1 MNRGILMFAHNSRDI
16 DYALM
21 SIISAGLANK
31 NLRLPVSLITDQ
43 STVDWMESSNI
54 YHNAKKIF
62 DRIII
67 TDRPK
72 TDNNRNLHD
81 GAIKKTVPF
90 INYNRS
96 NVYDLTPYDE
106 TLLIDT
112 DFLIFTDNLNN
123 YWEYSDR
130 VLIGR
135 SINDVVGMQRLGY
148 HDRYVSDTGIH
159 LFWATT
165 VMFRKNE
172 YAKNFFIILDY
183 VKKNYQYF
191 SDLYRFQNKMYR
203 NDIAFSIAQHIIDG
217 YQTKID
223 YHLPPV
229 FTTLDTDELITVDD
243 NGKMT
248 FLINL
253 LANEKYVAST
263 IKNLD
268 VHIMNKNSLIRNKD
282 SLMDLI

>member
-54 YHNAKKIF
+54 YYNAKKIF